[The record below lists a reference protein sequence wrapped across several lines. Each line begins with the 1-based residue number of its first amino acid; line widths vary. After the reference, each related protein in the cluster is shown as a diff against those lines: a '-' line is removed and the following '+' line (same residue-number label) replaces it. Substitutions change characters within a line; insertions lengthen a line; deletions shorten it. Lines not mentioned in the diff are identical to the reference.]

1 MRRWL
6 PVQRG
11 IQAATAALQGLA
23 GGNIAGALAEAS
35 APVLAN
41 IIDHHAGIND
51 DIAAKAIA
59 HAILGSVTTAH
70 KGNGVRIRS
79 RSFEKQSDQEAQ
91 TAPSTDHR
99 TGWRNVIS

>member
-1 MRRWL
+1 MQTGLAIVRSKSR
-6 PVQRG
+6 PNTVP
-11 IQAATAALQGLA
+11 AALQGLA

-59 HAILGSVTTAH
+59 HAILDSVTTAH
-70 KGNGVRIRS
+70 KGNGVRIHFGALKNSPTRKP
-79 RSFEKQSDQEAQ
+79 RPRHQRITEPDGAM
-91 TAPSTDHR
+91 
-99 TGWRNVIS
+99 